1 MEGKKSL
8 LIKIGFVFILI
19 ASLSLSYCV
28 PRYYQRLKREIR
40 DVSQMGQ
47 LDQKSPYLKVHML
60 DGQVYIL
67 SEWDVKGGNE
77 SISGKGH
84 LLNVN
89 REKIEEGQFTILLN
103 KVALFETNVLEAP
116 KSILAMASL
125 TVPSALLSAYCLSNP
140 KACFGSCPTFYA
152 WDGEQMALL
161 AEGFSASVCP
171 VLEAQDIDAL
181 YQAKPQSQDFELRVT
196 NEALETHVI
205 RYANIL
211 AVPRPP
217 SGRTF
222 ATSSGEFWQAS
233 TIHEPKTCSAQE
245 GSCLDAVRSLDGVE
259 RFSEADSQNLAKRET
274 IDLEFDSIPGK
285 RFGLVLGFRQ
295 TLLTTYLFYQGLAYM
310 GNSAGYWLAKLERG
324 DETVQK
330 YSNSLGEVLGG
341 IEVLVLN
348 GQDAWIKPGE
358 IKETGPIASDVRMV
372 LLPEIESSPIKLR
385 LRMTK
390 GLWRIDYLALA
401 ELGERADPIRLTPST
416 VFNKGILDTK
426 SQKHLTHPDSVLV
439 TMPGDEYTLVY
450 PLPSDFQNYE
460 FFLESQGYYLE
471 WMRPDW
477 LKEENLERTIMMFT
491 NPEEFLRLIAPEF
504 KKIEPQMEYTF
515 WRSKYVRK

>member
-1 MEGKKSL
+1 MEKKKPL
-8 LIKIGFVFILI
+8 FLKISFVFTLT
-19 ASLSLSYCV
+19 ASLFLSHCALH
-28 PRYYQRLKREIR
+28 YYQRLKREIR
-40 DVSQMGQ
+40 DVSQLGQ
-47 LDQKSPYLKVHML
+47 LDKKSPFLKVHML

-67 SEWDVKGGNE
+67 SEWNLKSGNE

-84 LLNVN
+84 LLNFN
-89 REKIEEGQFTILLN
+89 REQIEEGQFTILLS
-103 KVALFETNVLEAP
+103 KVALFETNVLEAS
-116 KSILAMASL
+116 KSILAMATL
-125 TVPSALLSAYCLSNP
+125 TAPSALLSGYCLSNP

-152 WDGEQMALL
+152 WDGEQMALQ

-171 VLEAQDIDAL
+171 VLEAMDIDAL
-181 YQAKPQSQDFELRVT
+181 YRARPQTQDFELRLT

-211 AVPRPP
+211 AVPRHT

-233 TIHEPKTCSAQE
+233 TIHEPKKCLAME
-245 GSCLDAVRSLDGVE
+245 GSCINAVRSLDGME
-259 RFSEADSQNLAKRET
+259 RFSEADSQNLAKWE
-274 IDLEFDSIPGK
+274 ILDLEFSSTPGK
-285 RFGLVLGFRQ
+285 RVGLVIGFRQ

-310 GNSAGYWLAKLERG
+310 GNSTGYWLAKMERG
-324 DETVQK
+324 GKKVRK

-341 IEVLVLN
+341 IDVLIQN
-348 GQDAWIKPGE
+348 GQGDWIKPGE
-358 IKETGPIASDVRMV
+358 IKETGPLASDVRMV
-372 LLPEIESSPIKLR
+372 LLPEIESRPIKLR

-401 ELGERADPIRLTPST
+401 ELEKQANPIRLKPST
-416 VFNKGILDTK
+416 VFNKGIEDAKILNY
-426 SQKHLTHPDSVLV
+426 LNHPESVLV
-439 TMPGDEYTLVY
+439 TMPGDKYTLIY
-450 PLPSDFQNYE
+450 SLPSDFQNYE
-460 FFLESQGYYLE
+460 LFLESKGYYLE

-477 LKEENLERTIMMFT
+477 LKEENLKRTIMMFT
-491 NPEEFLRLIAPEF
+491 DPEEFLKRIAPEF

>member
-8 LIKIGFVFILI
+8 FIKISFVFILI
-19 ASLSLSYCV
+19 ASLSLYHCI
-28 PRYYQRLKREIR
+28 PRYYQRLKRDIR

-47 LDQKSPYLKVHML
+47 LNQKSPYLKVHML
-60 DGQVYIL
+60 DGQVYVL
-67 SEWDVKGGNE
+67 SEWNLKSGNE

-84 LLNVN
+84 FLNFN

-116 KSILAMASL
+116 KAILAMAAL
-125 TVPSALLSAYCLSNP
+125 TVPSAILSAYCLANP

-152 WDGEQMALL
+152 WDGEQMTLQ

-181 YQAKPQSQDFELRVT
+181 YLAKPQTQDFELRLT

-211 AVPRPP
+211 AVPRPT

-233 TIHEPKTCSAQE
+233 TIHEPKSCLALE
-245 GSCLDAVRSLDGVE
+245 GNCLDAIRSLDGVE
-259 RFSEADSQNLAKRET
+259 RFSKADSQNLAKRET
-274 IDLEFDSIPGK
+274 IDLEFDSISGK
-285 RFGLVLGFRQ
+285 RLGFVVGFRQ

-324 DETVQK
+324 DETMQK
-330 YSNSLGEVLGG
+330 YSNSLGQILGG
-341 IEVLVLN
+341 IEVLVQN
-348 GQDAWIKPGE
+348 EQGAWIKPGE

-372 LLPEIESSPIKLR
+372 LLPEIGSSPMKFR

-401 ELGERADPIRLTPST
+401 ELDERTDPIRLTPST

-450 PLPSDFQNYE
+450 PLPSDFLNYE
-460 FFLESQGYYLE
+460 LFLESQGYYLE
-471 WMRPDW
+471 WMRADW
-477 LKEENLERTIMMFT
+477 LKEENLKRTIMMFT
-491 NPEEFLRLIAPEF
+491 DPEEFLRLIAPEF

>member
-8 LIKIGFVFILI
+8 SVKISLVFTLT
-19 ASLSLSYCV
+19 ASLLLSQCV

-47 LDQKSPYLKVHML
+47 LDQKSPFLKVHML
-60 DGQVYIL
+60 DGQVYVL
-67 SEWDVKGGNE
+67 SRWDLMSGKE
-77 SISGKGH
+77 SISGEGR
-84 LLNVN
+84 LLNFN
-89 REKIEEGQFTILLN
+89 REEIEEGPFTIPLN
-103 KVALFETNVLEAP
+103 EVALFETNVLEAS
-116 KSILAMASL
+116 KSILAMATL
-125 TVPSALLSAYCLSNP
+125 TVPSAILSAYCLINP

-152 WDGEQMALL
+152 WDGERMALQ

-171 VLEAQDIDAL
+171 VLEARDIDAL

-211 AVPRPP
+211 AVPRPTN
-217 SGRTF
+217 GRTF

-233 TIHEPKTCSAQE
+233 RIHEPNTCSAPE
-245 GSCLDAVRSLDGVE
+245 GNCLHVVRSLDGME
-259 RFSEADSQNLAKRET
+259 RFSEADSHNLARRET

-285 RFGLVLGFRQ
+285 RLGLVLCFRQ

-324 DETVQK
+324 NETVKK
-330 YSNSLGEVLGG
+330 YTNSLGEVLGG
-341 IEVLVLN
+341 IEVLVQN
-348 GQDAWIKPGE
+348 AQGVWIKPAE

-372 LLPEIESSPIKLR
+372 LLPEIESSPMKLR

-390 GLWRIDYLALA
+390 GLWRVDYLALA
-401 ELGERADPIRLTPST
+401 EIGERADPIRLTPSA
-416 VFNKGILDTK
+416 VFDNGLLDTESK
-426 SQKHLTHPDSVLV
+426 KHLTHPESILV
-439 TMPGDEYTLVY
+439 TTPGDKYTLVY
-450 PLPSDFQNYE
+450 SLPGDFQNYE
-460 FFLESQGYYLE
+460 LFLESQGYYLE

-491 NPEEFLRLIAPEF
+491 DPEGFLRLIAPEF